1 MLRVLTP
8 RHLCR
13 YIMLD
18 LRSSSFQNLTTMPG
32 CISSKV
38 PSNISIYGISLIVKR
53 ELGPCA
59 LNVRIYHQK
68 EEGTPEEM
76 EPSWKLAEIGFVGTM
91 PPEEPQPL
99 MLLYDYDYPFLDCP
113 ILMAN
118 FSTWRGRIISLR
130 HRHGEHQFSYFAKL
144 LWHPCQLL
152 YQKRNHSPAPIS
164 RAFSIS
170 DARYSDVPT
179 TK

>member
-1 MLRVLTP
+1 
-8 RHLCR
+8 
-13 YIMLD
+13 MLD

-76 EPSWKLAEIGFVGTM
+76 EPSWKLAEIGFPGTM

-118 FSTWRGRIISLR
+118 FST
-130 HRHGEHQFSYFAKL
+130 
-144 LWHPCQLL
+144 
-152 YQKRNHSPAPIS
+152 
-164 RAFSIS
+164 
-170 DARYSDVPT
+170 
-179 TK
+179 